1 MNCLNHRLAK
11 LKIIKS
17 FTVLKLKVFVLNFTN
32 KFQTMI
38 LFLLFDEKKRQNN
51 GCHYFHYSFQI
62 HLYDCMNLST
72 YRFSEKVI
80 LPIL

>member
-17 FTVLKLKVFVLNFTN
+17 FTVFKLKVFVLNFTN

-38 LFLLFDEKKRQNN
+38 LFLLFDGKKK
-51 GCHYFHYSFQI
+51 
-62 HLYDCMNLST
+62 T
-72 YRFSEKVI
+72 K
-80 LPIL
+80 

>member
-17 FTVLKLKVFVLNFTN
+17 FTVFKLKVFVLNFTN

-38 LFLLFDEKKRQNN
+38 LFLLFDGKKKDKIMVAII
-51 GCHYFHYSFQI
+51 SI
-62 HLYDCMNLST
+62 ILSKSTCM
-72 YRFSEKVI
+72 I
-80 LPIL
+80 A